1 MAYFSG
7 KFWLLDYINLLVYGA
22 PGCGKTRRVLI
33 PAICGHI
40 AAGDSVLC
48 LDPKGE
54 LGDYTEDFAKGNG
67 YKVVRVMVD
76 NPLHSPDTINPLDA
90 AITFAKTGRMDDAVA
105 EVSGIAK
112 VICPTKSKGNPHFDD
127 SARSLCEGLLLAV
140 IADPDIPEECK
151 NLATV
156 NAVAS
161 FAAADGSTGLDR
173 IRKIARELPNG
184 HPAKSK
190 LSQVANTGDE
200 EASSIISTFTNKLN
214 DYVDARVSKM
224 LWKSTFHVEDMAKE
238 KTIIYLSFTSA
249 NGNYGKLVTTL
260 VTNAISQFKPTEEN
274 MRSVMSP
281 SELLQG
287 RIAGVSI
294 STSSGNLGSA
304 EKMSIRGSSSLSA
317 SNEPLY
323 VIDGIPLSNNSAS
336 LYSFGENMSSL
347 ATLNLTDIESIEVLK
362 DAASA
367 AIYGSRATN
376 GVVLITTK
384 QGREGKSEV
393 KVNYGFSITQFPNTG
408 RREYVGSKQYV
419 EVFNEGV
426 DNYNRQNGFTVNSS
440 GYVKPIRNPYGD
452 MPDTDWLDLITRL
465 GQSHYLDLSFSGGNA
480 KTKYYLSGSYNYQ
493 EGVIKTNDISKV
505 NLKSNINHEMF
516 KWLKVGA
523 NISGNYLHNNRI
535 PGADLGSTIIGRA
548 VQQRPFDRP
557 YKPNGG
563 YYTGGTDELLLH
575 NAVQILSEETSYT
588 DNYRFIGSFWAE
600 AQIIKGLTVRA
611 SYNNDSAYTYDYI
624 YYNQNHPYAA
634 DKGRILDRNR
644 FVMTNTIDLY
654 ANYNRKIGEDFE
666 LGAMVGHSFLKTRSR
681 TSYIDAQNYPSPAF
695 DVASVAANI
704 VDASAGLSEYAI
716 ESYFARLSLA
726 YKDRYVVNATIRTD
740 GSSRF
745 APDCR
750 WGWFPSVSV
759 GWNVSNESFWNA
771 EKTDLKIRASYG
783 RTGNQ
788 DGISNYGW
796 QALISGG
803 VNYGGQSGIAISSS
817 GNDRL
822 TWETADQY
830 NAGFDLSF
838 LGGKINMIADVYLKN
853 TNNLLYSKPVH
864 ATTGETSILSNIG
877 SMRNKGVEFTINTHL
892 NLGKVLWSSSFNIA
906 RNVNKLTS
914 LLEDDLLSIGANRAL
929 KLGRTVGSWYIF
941 RTDGIY
947 QYDGEVPQA
956 LYDKGVRAGDVKYWD
971 RNGDGNI
978 TDDDRIVTGNP
989 NPKFSGGWNN
999 TFKYKGLELSLFF
1012 TYSYGNDVYASWMIP
1027 GSKPGHT
1034 RSLLKAYADNRWT
1047 GPGTSDKYPRAIYSY
1062 SGWNG
1067 KNSTMY
1073 LTDGSFIRLRSV
1085 TLGYTFPQRL
1095 VSKIHLK
1102 GLRVYA
1108 QGDNVFL
1115 CSRYPGWDP
1124 ETSVNLDPR
1133 FYGEDNDGVPQPRIF
1148 KLGVNITF

>member
-1 MAYFSG
+1 MNYLYTNRRSVGIFGGLLLLILFSCCGIGRAAAQQQGAEQRITLSMRDTAISDILENITKRYQYAFITRTANVDTNARVSIDVVDEPLRAVLDRIFAGQEVAFEFDGRLVRISKAAVPPPSSASTIAVSGVVRDGSGNPLAGVTVMVAGTYKGVTTDNDGRYALRVDGEASVLQFLYLGYKNVEETVG
-7 KFWLLDYINLLVYGA
+7 KRTTIDVAMEEDLKMVDEVVVIGYGTQSRKTLTTSISKIDGDKLYGA
-22 PGCGKTRRVLI
+22 PVSTVGDALKGKVAGLRV
-33 PAICGHI
+33 
-40 AAGDSVLC
+40 
-48 LDPKGE
+48 
-54 LGDYTEDFAKGNG
+54 
-67 YKVVRVMVD
+67 
-76 NPLHSPDTINPLDA
+76 
-90 AITFAKTGRMDDAVA
+90 
-105 EVSGIAK
+105 
-112 VICPTKSKGNPHFDD
+112 
-127 SARSLCEGLLLAV
+127 
-140 IADPDIPEECK
+140 
-151 NLATV
+151 AT
-156 NAVAS
+156 N
-161 FAAADGSTGLDR
+161 
-173 IRKIARELPNG
+173 
-184 HPAKSK
+184 
-190 LSQVANTGDE
+190 
-200 EASSIISTFTNKLN
+200 
-214 DYVDARVSKM
+214 
-224 LWKSTFHVEDMAKE
+224 
-238 KTIIYLSFTSA
+238 
-249 NGNYGKLVTTL
+249 
-260 VTNAISQFKPTEEN
+260 
-274 MRSVMSP
+274 
-281 SELLQG
+281 
-287 RIAGVSI
+287 
-294 STSSGNLGSA
+294 
-304 EKMSIRGSSSLSA
+304 SSLSGEA
-317 SNEPLY
+317 PRFLIRGGSSINMGNDPIY
-323 VIDGIPLSNNSAS
+323 IVDGALRDDLSGVNPN
-336 LYSFGENMSSL
+336 
-347 ATLNLTDIESIEVLK
+347 DIESMEVLK

>member
-1 MAYFSG
+1 LTNKSKKITLDVKNEEIGAVVG
-7 KFWLLDYINLLVYGA
+7 KMFAGQNVVSSVEGKMIAIMSA
-22 PGCGKTRRVLI
+22 P
-33 PAICGHI
+33 
-40 AAGDSVLC
+40 
-48 LDPKGE
+48 
-54 LGDYTEDFAKGNG
+54 AK
-67 YKVVRVMVD
+67 R
-76 NPLHSPDTINPLDA
+76 DA
-90 AITFAKTGRMDDAVA
+90 A
-105 EVSGIAK
+105 
-112 VICPTKSKGNPHFDD
+112 
-127 SARSLCEGLLLAV
+127 ARAS
-140 IADPDIPEECK
+140 
-151 NLATV
+151 V
-156 NAVAS
+156 NAVVKGVVKDSAGNPITG
-161 FAAADGSTGLDR
+161 ATVIVDGTTIGATTDLDGSFSVRIGARTDVRLIVSYLGLKTREVAVDDP
-173 IRKIARELPNG
+173 ARFYEVRLENDNM
-184 HPAKSK
+184 A
-190 LSQVANTGDE
+190 LDE
-200 EASSIISTFTNKLN
+200 
-214 DYVDARVSKM
+214 VV
-224 LWKSTFHVEDMAKE
+224 VV
-238 KTIIYLSFTSA
+238 
-249 NGNYGKLVTTL
+249 GYGTQRRSL

-1012 TYSYGNDVYASWMIP
+1012 TYSYGNDVYASWMIH
-1027 GSKPGHT
+1027 GSKPGYT

>member
-1 MAYFSG
+1 M
-7 KFWLLDYINLLVYGA
+7 
-22 PGCGKTRRVLI
+22 
-33 PAICGHI
+33 
-40 AAGDSVLC
+40 
-48 LDPKGE
+48 
-54 LGDYTEDFAKGNG
+54 
-67 YKVVRVMVD
+67 
-76 NPLHSPDTINPLDA
+76 
-90 AITFAKTGRMDDAVA
+90 
-105 EVSGIAK
+105 
-112 VICPTKSKGNPHFDD
+112 
-127 SARSLCEGLLLAV
+127 
-140 IADPDIPEECK
+140 
-151 NLATV
+151 
-156 NAVAS
+156 
-161 FAAADGSTGLDR
+161 
-173 IRKIARELPNG
+173 
-184 HPAKSK
+184 
-190 LSQVANTGDE
+190 
-200 EASSIISTFTNKLN
+200 NKLLPS
-214 DYVDARVSKM
+214 V
-224 LWKSTFHVEDMAKE
+224 KSL
-238 KTIIYLSFTSA
+238 I
-249 NGNYGKLVTTL
+249 TL
-260 VTNAISQFKPTEEN
+260 AA
-274 MRSVMSP
+274 
-281 SELLQG
+281 LLCFLFQ
-287 RIAGVSI
+287 
-294 STSSGNLGSA
+294 
-304 EKMSIRGSSSLSA
+304 A
-317 SNEPLY
+317 S
-323 VIDGIPLSNNSAS
+323 
-336 LYSFGENMSSL
+336 
-347 ATLNLTDIESIEVLK
+347 
-362 DAASA
+362 AASA
-367 AIYGSRATN
+367 QKVSLSVRNATVKAAIERLQKDYGYSFVIKTKDADVNKKITLDVKNEEIGAVVGKMFAGQNVVSSVEGKMIAIMSAPAKRDAAARASAN
-376 GVVLITTK
+376 AVVKGVVKDSAGNPITGATVIVDGTTIGATTDLDGSFSVRIGTRTDVRLIVSYLGLKT
-384 QGREGKSEV
+384 REVAVDDPARFYEV
-393 KVNYGFSITQFPNTG
+393 RLENDNMALDEVVVVGYGFSITQFPNTG

>member
-1 MAYFSG
+1 MNKLLSSAKSLITLVAVLFFLLQATGAQAQKVSLSVRNTTIKAAIERLQKDYGYSFVIKTKDADVNKRITLQVKDEQIASVVDKMFADQRVVSSVEGKIIVIMSAPAKTETAPRRPVGNATVKGVVFAPDGQPVFGATVIVDGTTIGTTTGADGGFS
-7 KFWLLDYINLLVYGA
+7 LRIGA
-22 PGCGKTRRVLI
+22 QANPRLRISFMGLKTRE
-33 PAICGHI
+33 I
-40 AAGDSVLC
+40 A
-48 LDPKGE
+48 
-54 LGDYTEDFAKGNG
+54 
-67 YKVVRVMVD
+67 VD
-76 NPLHSPDTINPLDA
+76 NPDRFYEI
-90 AITFAKTGRMDDAVA
+90 RMENDDMTMD
-105 EVSGIAK
+105 EVVVVGYG
-112 VICPTKSKGNPHFDD
+112 TQR
-127 SARSLCEGLLLAV
+127 RS
-140 IADPDIPEECK
+140 
-151 NLATV
+151 
-156 NAVAS
+156 
-161 FAAADGSTGLDR
+161 
-173 IRKIARELPNG
+173 
-184 HPAKSK
+184 
-190 LSQVANTGDE
+190 
-200 EASSIISTFTNKLN
+200 
-214 DYVDARVSKM
+214 
-224 LWKSTFHVEDMAKE
+224 
-238 KTIIYLSFTSA
+238 
-249 NGNYGKLVTTL
+249 L

-294 STSSGNLGSA
+294 TTSSGNLGSA

-323 VIDGIPLSNNSAS
+323 VVDGIPLVNNSAS
-336 LYSFGENMSSL
+336 LYSFGEEMSSL

-384 QGREGKSEV
+384 QGREGKSDL
-393 KVNYGFSITQFPNTG
+393 KINYGFSITQFANAD
-408 RREYVGSKQYV
+408 RRDYIDSKQYV
-419 EVFNEGV
+419 EVFNEGI

-440 GYVKPIRNPYGD
+440 SFVKHIRNPYGD

-465 GQSHYLDLSFSGGNA
+465 GQSHFVDASFSGGNA

-493 EGVIKTNDISKV
+493 EGVIKTNDVSKI
-505 NLKSNINHEMF
+505 NLKSNISHEMF
-516 KWLKVGA
+516 NWLKVGA
-523 NISGNYLHNNRI
+523 NIGGSFLHNNRV
-535 PGADLGSTIIGRA
+535 PGADLGTTIIGRA

-557 YKPNGG
+557 YKPNGN
-563 YYTGGTDELLLH
+563 YYVGGTDELYLH
-575 NAVQILSEETSYT
+575 NAVQILTEEVSYT

-600 AQIIKGLTVRA
+600 AKIIDGLTVKA
-611 SYNNDSAYTYDYI
+611 SYNNDSGYTYDYV

-634 DKGRILDRNR
+634 DNGRILDRNR
-644 FVMTNTIDLY
+644 FVMTNTFDLY
-654 ANYNRKIGEDFE
+654 ANYDRKFGEDFDF
-666 LGAMVGHSFLKTRSR
+666 GAMIGHSFLKTKQR

-704 VDASAGLSEYAI
+704 VGASGGLSEYAI

-726 YKDRYVVNATIRTD
+726 YKDRYVVNATVRTD

-745 APDCR
+745 APSCR

-759 GWNVSNESFWNA
+759 GWNVSKEPFWDA
-771 EKTDLKIRASYG
+771 EKTELKIRASYG

-817 GNDRL
+817 GNNNL

-830 NAGFDLSF
+830 NAGLDVSF
-838 LGGKINMIADVYLKN
+838 LGGKINMIADVYLKK

-877 SMRNKGVEFTINTHL
+877 SMRNKGFEFTINTHL
-892 NLGKVLWSSSFNIA
+892 NLGRKVVWTSSFNIA
-906 RNVNKLTS
+906 RNVNELTS
-914 LLEDDLLSIGANRAL
+914 LLEDEMLAIGANRAL
-929 KLGRTVGSWYIF
+929 MLGKPVGSWYIF

-947 QYDGEVPQA
+947 QYDGEVPQPQ
-956 LYDKGVRAGDVKYWD
+956 YDKGVRAGDVKYWD
-971 RNGDGNI
+971 QNGDGDI
-978 TDDDRIVTGNP
+978 TDADRIVTGNP

-999 TFKYKGLELSLFF
+999 TFKYKGLELGFFF
-1012 TYSYGNDVYASWMIP
+1012 TYSYGNDVYASWMINCT
-1027 GSKPGHT
+1027 KPGYH
-1034 RSLLKAYADNRWT
+1034 RSLLRPWYENRWT
-1047 GPGTSDKYPRAIYSY
+1047 GPGTTNKYPRAIYSY

-1073 LTDGSFIRLRSV
+1073 LTDGSFIRLRSM
-1085 TLGYTFPQRL
+1085 TLGYTFPQQIT
-1095 VSKIHLK
+1095 SKLRMK
-1102 GLRVYA
+1102 GLRVYL
-1108 QGDNVFL
+1108 QGDNLFL

-1124 ETSVNLDPR
+1124 ETSVDLDPR

-1148 KLGVNITF
+1148 KMGINITF

>member
-1 MAYFSG
+1 MHV
-7 KFWLLDYINLLVYGA
+7 NLLFKKIA
-22 PGCGKTRRVLI
+22 ALI
-33 PAICGHI
+33 PC
-40 AAGDSVLC
+40 
-48 LDPKGE
+48 
-54 LGDYTEDFAKGNG
+54 
-67 YKVVRVMVD
+67 
-76 NPLHSPDTINPLDA
+76 
-90 AITFAKTGRMDDAVA
+90 
-105 EVSGIAK
+105 
-112 VICPTKSKGNPHFDD
+112 
-127 SARSLCEGLLLAV
+127 LLLTVALNAQTV
-140 IADPDIPEECK
+140 TKAFRSVPLKTVLEEVERQTGYSILFE
-151 NLATV
+151 NEDVDVSRPVTAT
-156 NAVAS
+156 
-161 FAAADGSTGLDR
+161 FKAATLQTVLDTVLDKSLRYTVTG
-173 IRKIARELPNG
+173 G
-184 HPAKSK
+184 
-190 LSQVANTGDE
+190 
-200 EASSIISTFTNKLN
+200 
-214 DYVDARVSKM
+214 
-224 LWKSTFHVEDMAKE
+224 
-238 KTIIYLSFTSA
+238 
-249 NGNYGKLVTTL
+249 GKLVTISRRSPVSAPTAPNGEMTVAGTVISSADNQPIVGANIYVEGTNVGTTTDAGGNYKLTVPASAKTVTVSFLGYDTKKISVRDIHLFKLITL
-260 VTNAISQFKPTEEN
+260 ADASNKLEDVVVVGFGTQKKETVTGAIGQLSGKELMRSPVTNISN
-274 MRSVMSP
+274 ALV
-281 SELLQG
+281 G
-287 RIAGVSI
+287 RIAGMAAVQKTGEAGFEE
-294 STSSGNLGSA
+294 ST
-304 EKMSIRGSSSLSA
+304 IRVRGVNSLSA
-317 SNEPLY
+317 SSDPLY

-575 NAVQILSEETSYT
+575 NVVQILSEETSYT

>member
-1 MAYFSG
+1 MNYLYTNRRSVGIFGGLLLLILFSCCGIGRAAAQQQGAEQRITLSMRDTAISDILENITKRYQYAFITRTANVDTNARVSIDVVDEPLRAVLDRIFAGQEVAFEFDGRLVRISKAAVPPPSSASTIAVSGVVRDGSGNPLAGVTVMVAGTYKGVTTDNDGRYALRVDGEASVLQFLYLGYKNVEETVG
-7 KFWLLDYINLLVYGA
+7 KRTTIDVAMEEDLKMVDEVVVIGYGTQSRKTLTTSISKIDGDKLYGA
-22 PGCGKTRRVLI
+22 PVSTVGDALKGKVAGLRV
-33 PAICGHI
+33 
-40 AAGDSVLC
+40 
-48 LDPKGE
+48 
-54 LGDYTEDFAKGNG
+54 
-67 YKVVRVMVD
+67 
-76 NPLHSPDTINPLDA
+76 
-90 AITFAKTGRMDDAVA
+90 
-105 EVSGIAK
+105 
-112 VICPTKSKGNPHFDD
+112 
-127 SARSLCEGLLLAV
+127 
-140 IADPDIPEECK
+140 
-151 NLATV
+151 AT
-156 NAVAS
+156 N
-161 FAAADGSTGLDR
+161 
-173 IRKIARELPNG
+173 
-184 HPAKSK
+184 
-190 LSQVANTGDE
+190 
-200 EASSIISTFTNKLN
+200 
-214 DYVDARVSKM
+214 
-224 LWKSTFHVEDMAKE
+224 
-238 KTIIYLSFTSA
+238 
-249 NGNYGKLVTTL
+249 
-260 VTNAISQFKPTEEN
+260 
-274 MRSVMSP
+274 
-281 SELLQG
+281 
-287 RIAGVSI
+287 
-294 STSSGNLGSA
+294 
-304 EKMSIRGSSSLSA
+304 SSLSGEA
-317 SNEPLY
+317 PRFLIRGGSSINMGNDPIY
-323 VIDGIPLSNNSAS
+323 IVDGALRDDLSGVNPN
-336 LYSFGENMSSL
+336 
-347 ATLNLTDIESIEVLK
+347 DIESMEVLK

-480 KTKYYLSGSYNYQ
+480 KTKYYLSGNYNYQ

>member
-1 MAYFSG
+1 
-7 KFWLLDYINLLVYGA
+7 
-22 PGCGKTRRVLI
+22 
-33 PAICGHI
+33 
-40 AAGDSVLC
+40 
-48 LDPKGE
+48 
-54 LGDYTEDFAKGNG
+54 
-67 YKVVRVMVD
+67 
-76 NPLHSPDTINPLDA
+76 
-90 AITFAKTGRMDDAVA
+90 
-105 EVSGIAK
+105 
-112 VICPTKSKGNPHFDD
+112 
-127 SARSLCEGLLLAV
+127 
-140 IADPDIPEECK
+140 
-151 NLATV
+151 
-156 NAVAS
+156 
-161 FAAADGSTGLDR
+161 
-173 IRKIARELPNG
+173 
-184 HPAKSK
+184 
-190 LSQVANTGDE
+190 
-200 EASSIISTFTNKLN
+200 
-214 DYVDARVSKM
+214 
-224 LWKSTFHVEDMAKE
+224 
-238 KTIIYLSFTSA
+238 
-249 NGNYGKLVTTL
+249 
-260 VTNAISQFKPTEEN
+260 
-274 MRSVMSP
+274 
-281 SELLQG
+281 
-287 RIAGVSI
+287 
-294 STSSGNLGSA
+294 
-304 EKMSIRGSSSLSA
+304 
-317 SNEPLY
+317 
-323 VIDGIPLSNNSAS
+323 
-336 LYSFGENMSSL
+336 
-347 ATLNLTDIESIEVLK
+347 
-362 DAASA
+362 
-367 AIYGSRATN
+367 
-376 GVVLITTK
+376 
-384 QGREGKSEV
+384 
-393 KVNYGFSITQFPNTG
+393 
-408 RREYVGSKQYV
+408 
-419 EVFNEGV
+419 
-426 DNYNRQNGFTVNSS
+426 
-440 GYVKPIRNPYGD
+440 
-452 MPDTDWLDLITRL
+452 
-465 GQSHYLDLSFSGGNA
+465 
-480 KTKYYLSGSYNYQ
+480 
-493 EGVIKTNDISKV
+493 
-505 NLKSNINHEMF
+505 MF

-575 NAVQILSEETSYT
+575 NVVQILSEETSYT

-877 SMRNKGVEFTINTHL
+877 SM
-892 NLGKVLWSSSFNIA
+892 FN
-906 RNVNKLTS
+906 
-914 LLEDDLLSIGANRAL
+914 
-929 KLGRTVGSWYIF
+929 
-941 RTDGIY
+941 
-947 QYDGEVPQA
+947 
-956 LYDKGVRAGDVKYWD
+956 
-971 RNGDGNI
+971 
-978 TDDDRIVTGNP
+978 
-989 NPKFSGGWNN
+989 
-999 TFKYKGLELSLFF
+999 
-1012 TYSYGNDVYASWMIP
+1012 
-1027 GSKPGHT
+1027 
-1034 RSLLKAYADNRWT
+1034 
-1047 GPGTSDKYPRAIYSY
+1047 
-1062 SGWNG
+1062 
-1067 KNSTMY
+1067 
-1073 LTDGSFIRLRSV
+1073 
-1085 TLGYTFPQRL
+1085 
-1095 VSKIHLK
+1095 
-1102 GLRVYA
+1102 
-1108 QGDNVFL
+1108 
-1115 CSRYPGWDP
+1115 
-1124 ETSVNLDPR
+1124 
-1133 FYGEDNDGVPQPRIF
+1133 
-1148 KLGVNITF
+1148 

>member
-1 MAYFSG
+1 MNKLLPSVKSLITLAALLCFLFQASAASAQKVSLSVRNATVKAAIERLQKDYGYSFVIKTKDADVNKKITLDVKNEEIGAVVGKMFAGQNVVSSVEGKMIAIMSAPAKRDAAARASANAVVKGVVKDSAGNPITGATVIVDGTTIGATTDLDGSFSVR
-7 KFWLLDYINLLVYGA
+7 IGA
-22 PGCGKTRRVLI
+22 RTDVRLIVSYLGLKTREVAVDD
-33 PAICGHI
+33 PARFYEVRLENDNM
-40 AAGDSVLC
+40 A
-48 LDPKGE
+48 LDE
-54 LGDYTEDFAKGNG
+54 VVVVG
-67 YKVVRVMVD
+67 YGTQR
-76 NPLHSPDTINPLDA
+76 
-90 AITFAKTGRMDDAVA
+90 
-105 EVSGIAK
+105 
-112 VICPTKSKGNPHFDD
+112 
-127 SARSLCEGLLLAV
+127 RS
-140 IADPDIPEECK
+140 
-151 NLATV
+151 
-156 NAVAS
+156 
-161 FAAADGSTGLDR
+161 
-173 IRKIARELPNG
+173 
-184 HPAKSK
+184 
-190 LSQVANTGDE
+190 
-200 EASSIISTFTNKLN
+200 
-214 DYVDARVSKM
+214 
-224 LWKSTFHVEDMAKE
+224 
-238 KTIIYLSFTSA
+238 
-249 NGNYGKLVTTL
+249 L

-575 NAVQILSEETSYT
+575 NVVQILSEETSYT

-892 NLGKVLWSSSFNIA
+892 NLGKVLWSSSFQHRPQCQQADVAA
-906 RNVNKLTS
+906 RRRPAVDRRQPRAETRPDGGFVVHLPHGRHLPVRRRGAAGALRQGRARRRRQVLGPQRRREHHGRRPYRHGQPQPQILGRLEQHLQVQRAGIEPLLYVQLRKRRVCVVDDPRLQARPYPLAAES
-914 LLEDDLLSIGANRAL
+914 LCRQPLDGTRHVGQIPARDLL
-929 KLGRTVGSWYIF
+929 V
-941 RTDGIY
+941 
-947 QYDGEVPQA
+947 
-956 LYDKGVRAGDVKYWD
+956 
-971 RNGDGNI
+971 
-978 TDDDRIVTGNP
+978 
-989 NPKFSGGWNN
+989 
-999 TFKYKGLELSLFF
+999 
-1012 TYSYGNDVYASWMIP
+1012 
-1027 GSKPGHT
+1027 
-1034 RSLLKAYADNRWT
+1034 
-1047 GPGTSDKYPRAIYSY
+1047 
-1062 SGWNG
+1062 
-1067 KNSTMY
+1067 
-1073 LTDGSFIRLRSV
+1073 
-1085 TLGYTFPQRL
+1085 QRL
-1095 VSKIHLK
+1095 ERQELDDVPDRRFVHPPALGDAGIHLPAAAGFENPPQGTP
-1102 GLRVYA
+1102 GLCPGRQRLPLLA
-1108 QGDNVFL
+1108 L
-1115 CSRYPGWDP
+1115 SRLG
-1124 ETSVNLDPR
+1124 PR
-1133 FYGEDNDGVPQPRIF
+1133 DERQSRSALLRRG
-1148 KLGVNITF
+1148 

>member
-1 MAYFSG
+1 MNYLYTNRRSVGIFGGLLLLILFSCCGIGRAAAQQQGAEQRITLSMRDTAISDILENITKRYQYAFITRTANVDTNARVSIDVVDEPLRAVLDRIFAGQEVAFEFDGRLVRISKAAVPPPSSASTIAVSGVVRDGSGNPLAGVTVMVAGTYKGVTTDNDGRYALRVDGEASVLQFLYLGYKNVEETVG
-7 KFWLLDYINLLVYGA
+7 KRTTIDVAMEEDLKMVDEVVVIGYGTQSRKTLTTSISKIDGDKLYGA
-22 PGCGKTRRVLI
+22 PVSTVGDALKGKVAGLRV
-33 PAICGHI
+33 
-40 AAGDSVLC
+40 
-48 LDPKGE
+48 
-54 LGDYTEDFAKGNG
+54 
-67 YKVVRVMVD
+67 
-76 NPLHSPDTINPLDA
+76 
-90 AITFAKTGRMDDAVA
+90 
-105 EVSGIAK
+105 
-112 VICPTKSKGNPHFDD
+112 
-127 SARSLCEGLLLAV
+127 
-140 IADPDIPEECK
+140 
-151 NLATV
+151 AT
-156 NAVAS
+156 N
-161 FAAADGSTGLDR
+161 
-173 IRKIARELPNG
+173 
-184 HPAKSK
+184 
-190 LSQVANTGDE
+190 
-200 EASSIISTFTNKLN
+200 
-214 DYVDARVSKM
+214 
-224 LWKSTFHVEDMAKE
+224 
-238 KTIIYLSFTSA
+238 
-249 NGNYGKLVTTL
+249 
-260 VTNAISQFKPTEEN
+260 
-274 MRSVMSP
+274 
-281 SELLQG
+281 
-287 RIAGVSI
+287 
-294 STSSGNLGSA
+294 
-304 EKMSIRGSSSLSA
+304 SSLSGEA
-317 SNEPLY
+317 PRFLIRGGSSINMGNDPIY
-323 VIDGIPLSNNSAS
+323 IVDGALRDDLSGVNPN
-336 LYSFGENMSSL
+336 
-347 ATLNLTDIESIEVLK
+347 DIESMEVLK

-535 PGADLGSTIIGRA
+535 PGANLGSTIIGRA

>member
-1 MAYFSG
+1 MKRVLTTLLKSVCIIALVLGGMDAQAQGNLVTGAVRDAKGEPVIGATVIVKGTATGATSGADGRYSIQAGPDATLEFSFIG
-7 KFWLLDYINLLVYGA
+7 YKKQEVPVGTRSVIDVRLEEDALMVDDVVVIGYGTQSRRTITAAVSKVDGEKLAGA
-22 PGCGKTRRVLI
+22 PVNSIGDALKGRV
-33 PAICGHI
+33 G
-40 AAGDSVLC
+40 G
-48 LDPKGE
+48 
-54 LGDYTEDFAKGNG
+54 
-67 YKVVRVMVD
+67 VRVSSAD
-76 NPLHSPDTINPLDA
+76 NQPGSDPVFLIRGGSSINQSNAPIIIID
-90 AITFAKTGRMDDAVA
+90 G
-105 EVSGIAK
+105 
-112 VICPTKSKGNPHFDD
+112 
-127 SARSLCEGLLLAV
+127 
-140 IADPDIPEECK
+140 
-151 NLATV
+151 V
-156 NAVAS
+156 NREM
-161 FAAADGSTGLDR
+161 TGLN
-173 IRKIARELPNG
+173 PN
-184 HPAKSK
+184 
-190 LSQVANTGDE
+190 
-200 EASSIISTFTNKLN
+200 
-214 DYVDARVSKM
+214 
-224 LWKSTFHVEDMAKE
+224 
-238 KTIIYLSFTSA
+238 
-249 NGNYGKLVTTL
+249 
-260 VTNAISQFKPTEEN
+260 
-274 MRSVMSP
+274 
-281 SELLQG
+281 
-287 RIAGVSI
+287 
-294 STSSGNLGSA
+294 
-304 EKMSIRGSSSLSA
+304 
-317 SNEPLY
+317 
-323 VIDGIPLSNNSAS
+323 
-336 LYSFGENMSSL
+336 
-347 ATLNLTDIESIEVLK
+347 DIESIEVLK

-611 SYNNDSAYTYDYI
+611 SYNNDSAYDYI

-726 YKDRYVVNATIRTD
+726 YKDRYVVDATIRTD